1 MNHPSHVRQTAAL
14 AAGAPAALRAELRDA
29 YEDYALCLDAG
40 DLEGWTEFFVEDC
53 HYRVISRE
61 NHDAG
66 LPLGLIYCMNKNM
79 LRDRVTALRET
90 TMYEP
95 RALRHFISCVHVAGT
110 EGEEIH
116 AQANFAIM
124 ESLSDQEPSLNMV
137 GRYIDRWLRRDGR
150 LVLRRRDCVYDNY
163 RIRNSLIIPV

>member
-1 MNHPSHVRQTAAL
+1 MNHPSHVERAVAP

-40 DLEGWTEFFVEDC
+40 DLEGWTEFFTEDC

-79 LRDRVTALRET
+79 LRDRATALRET

-95 RALRHFISCVHVAGT
+95 RALRHFISCVQLAGV
-110 EGEEIH
+110 EGDEIR

-124 ESLSDQEPSLNMV
+124 ESLSDQEPTLNMV
-137 GRYIDRWLRRDGR
+137 GRYLDRWQRHGDR
-150 LVLRRRDCVYDNY
+150 LVLRSRDCVYDNY

>member
-1 MNHPSHVRQTAAL
+1 MKPILENKAAP
-14 AAGAPAALRAELRDA
+14 GLRAELRDA
-29 YEDYALCLDAG
+29 CEDYAACLDAG
-40 DLEGWTEFFVEDC
+40 DLDGWTGFFTEDC

-95 RALRHFISCVHVAGT
+95 RALRHFISCVRVVRV

-116 AQANFAIM
+116 AQANFAVM
-124 ESLSDQEPSLNMV
+124 ESLSDQEPTLNMV
-137 GRYIDRWLRRDGR
+137 GRYVDRWLRAGEG
-150 LVLRRRDCVYDNY
+150 LVLRSRDCVYDNY